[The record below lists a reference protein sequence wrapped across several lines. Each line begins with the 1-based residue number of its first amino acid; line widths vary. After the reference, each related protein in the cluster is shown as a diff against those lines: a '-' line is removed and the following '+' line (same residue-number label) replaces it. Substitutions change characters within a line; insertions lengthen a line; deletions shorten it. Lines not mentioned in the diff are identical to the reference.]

1 MQHLTWPLIHLSILP
16 VTAKFQGWQ
25 RGLHMTAPG
34 AALIGVCGEACSV
47 TLKGKSKHGKRL
59 AERRDC
65 RESGASPHLEQLI
78 LGWKDW
84 LPMKG

>member
-1 MQHLTWPLIHLSILP
+1 MQHLTQPLIHLAILP

-34 AALIGVCGEACSV
+34 VRGEACSV

-65 RESGASPHLEQLI
+65 RGSGASPHLEQLI

-84 LPMKG
+84 LPMKS

>member
-1 MQHLTWPLIHLSILP
+1 M
-16 VTAKFQGWQ
+16 TAKFQGWQ
-25 RGLHMTAPG
+25 RGLHMTALG
-34 AALIGVCGEACSV
+34 ALIGVCGEACSV
-47 TLKGKSKHGKRL
+47 SLKGKYKHGKCL
-59 AERRDC
+59 AARRDC